1 MAVEYDV
8 IIEKIRNMATDNGVK
23 NHNIHVTQESDTGG
37 TIVLR
42 SGMYDILID
51 IGDNQS
57 YYRLA
62 TSRYGYFNGE
72 DDEKNIVMAKTLRGV
87 SGYITR
93 FTD

>member
-1 MAVEYDV
+1 MVVEYDA
-8 IIEKIRNMATDNGVK
+8 IIEKIRNMATENGIK
-23 NHNIHVTQESDTGG
+23 KHNINVTQESDTGG

-51 IGDNQS
+51 IGDNQE

-62 TSRYGYFNGE
+62 TSKHGYMNGY

-87 SGYITR
+87 SGYIRR
-93 FTD
+93 FAD